1 MKLCG
6 HKKTPGNKIFQD
18 SEVKLKFNYVIVDWS
33 LPRVVTSDKIEGKKL
48 FSLHNRK
55 VGDT

>member
-18 SEVKLKFNYVIVDWS
+18 SEVKLKFNFVIIDWS
-33 LPRVVTSDKIEGKKL
+33 LPRVVTSDKIDEKKIYSVYIIGK
-48 FSLHNRK
+48 
-55 VGDT
+55 